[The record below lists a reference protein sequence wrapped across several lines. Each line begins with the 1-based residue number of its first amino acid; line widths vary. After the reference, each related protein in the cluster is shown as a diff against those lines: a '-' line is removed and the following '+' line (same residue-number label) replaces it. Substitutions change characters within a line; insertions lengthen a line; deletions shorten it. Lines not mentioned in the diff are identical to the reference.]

1 MVVEKE
7 KRGPAVCC
15 ETHKKYRQD
24 HHQYVVHGFDVGH
37 ETRPAHL
44 RKRMLK
50 QVPGGSITGLEVSA
64 KRLLESQSLEEIRR
78 RMVRVEN
85 PRVGPTPQMEGS
97 EVEGHDVAFY

>member
-1 MVVEKE
+1 MVIEKE

-15 ETHKKYRQD
+15 ETYKKYRQD
-24 HHQYVVHGFDVGH
+24 HHQYVVHDFDVGH

-44 RKRMLK
+44 RKRRLK
-50 QVPGGSITGLEVSA
+50 QVPGGPITGLAVSA
-64 KRLLESQSLEEIRR
+64 KRLLEEIRR

-97 EVEGHDVAFY
+97 EVEGHVAFY